1 MQPYH
6 YAVAVGH
13 YARRL
18 AAARPDSA
26 RARRAARPQPV
37 ALLFALWARAADP
50 FAHEAVVFVRG
61 DFLAGVVDNDV
72 RRRQL
77 LCELRSVGAIAKQL
91 VAGGGYRLL
100 KPAFAE
106 LDATARAEIE
116 HANKLAALAHVP
128 QVSKQ
133 PTASANVD
141 GDGDGSDGEKRRL
154 ALEAAGKQLSD
165 VAAGLAF
172 VMELPKDKIS
182 SIKYSGRGSKP
193 VQLAAD
199 FVAAHGWDAFKRT
212 LQRVR
217 ADKSPDKP
225 SDLKWL
231 FAERNAEYL
240 ARFTGPA

>member
-18 AAARPDSA
+18 AATRSA
-26 RARRAARPQPV
+26 DTRRTVRAQPI
-37 ALLFALWARAADP
+37 ALLLALWARAADP
-50 FAHEAVVFVRG
+50 FAAEAVVFVRG
-61 DFLAGVVDNDV
+61 DFLAGIVDGDV

-77 LCELRSVGAIAKQL
+77 ICELRSLGAVAKEL

-100 KPAFAE
+100 KPAFAD
-106 LDATARAEIE
+106 LDALARAEIE
-116 HANKLAALAHVP
+116 HASKFAALV
-128 QVSKQ
+128 QQ
-133 PTASANVD
+133 PRQPRSDAAPTGSTKPL
-141 GDGDGSDGEKRRL
+141 SDGEKRRI
-154 ALEAAGKQLSD
+154 ALEAAGKRLSD
-165 VAAGLAF
+165 VAEGLAF
-172 VMELPKDKIS
+172 VMQLPKDKVN
-182 SIKYSGRGSKP
+182 SIKYADRGSKP

-199 FVAAHGWDAFKRT
+199 FVVAHGWETFRTT

-225 SDLKWL
+225 RDLKWL

-240 ARFTGPA
+240 ARLTGAK